1 MQIKSKAEKLNLR
14 INFLGRK
21 DHLDPA
27 LQDYQVIAFLY
38 QWPQHVVMSIS
49 CQQAT

>member
-1 MQIKSKAEKLNLR
+1 MHFHVGMQVRSKAEKLDVS

-27 LQDYQVIAFLY
+27 LQDYQVSKTCNCASL
-38 QWPQHVVMSIS
+38 H
-49 CQQAT
+49 CA